1 MSTIHP
7 FPQIQIDNKNSAL
20 SKQNPF
26 LLTKQA
32 WLMSKESA
40 VPTDL
45 KLHSG
50 EVVHKVIR
58 PVKNGFLGPML
69 SSILIVVVLVSALF
83 YVQTIEDDNFLSLL
97 QVALYPMLG
106 IGLIASIALVVGSLI
121 QMAGNL
127 YIITNRRII
136 GRFDFIVHRE
146 STIYFERIQNVKV
159 HQNFIDNI
167 VNTGSVFVETAAGSM
182 MPEENLRWISNPR
195 EIRQTIM
202 DLIEVHKKG
211 SDGLSNPVNIP
222 TPVGTDKSES
232 TDVSEILGEILN
244 EIKSIREEIGK

>member
-1 MSTIHP
+1 
-7 FPQIQIDNKNSAL
+7 
-20 SKQNPF
+20 
-26 LLTKQA
+26 
-32 WLMSKESA
+32 
-40 VPTDL
+40 
-45 KLHSG
+45 
-50 EVVHKVIR
+50 
-58 PVKNGFLGPML
+58 ML
-69 SSILIVVVLVSALF
+69 SSILIVVGIVSALF
-83 YVQTIEDDNFLSLL
+83 YVQTISDDNFLSLL
-97 QVALYPMLG
+97 QVALYPMLI
-106 IGLIASIALVVGSLI
+106 IGSIASIALVVGSFV

-211 SDGLSNPVNIP
+211 SDGLANPVNIP
-222 TPVGTDKSES
+222 TPVGTDKTDSA
-232 TDVSEILGEILN
+232 DVSELLGEILS